1 MKWFINQ
8 LLNIVKGIL
17 DAPDDEI
24 RYSLEDEIIYEENE

>member
-8 LLNIVKGIL
+8 LLNIVKDIL
-17 DAPDDEI
+17 DTPDDEI